1 VAARGPQ
8 TPRVV
13 WVSGRATPAR
23 LRASATHYGPPL
35 RIRRVYSSQTTLSAD
50 MRSGLI
56 VAFQYFSPEP
66 ICHSFNTT
74 CTGRNPSFDAVIFIK
89 AVFAVIEL
97 AVLPAD
103 LPRAFGS
110 LNANTHTKRGEQQSK
125 QE

>member
-1 VAARGPQ
+1 
-8 TPRVV
+8 
-13 WVSGRATPAR
+13 
-23 LRASATHYGPPL
+23 
-35 RIRRVYSSQTTLSAD
+35 
-50 MRSGLI
+50 MRSGSI
-56 VAFQYFSPEP
+56 VAFQYFSLEPEW
-66 ICHSFNTT
+66 HSFNTT
-74 CTGRNPSFDAVIFIK
+74 CTGRNPSFDGAIFIK